1 MLITALSSVAGEP
14 LQGPS
19 WWRGRVL
26 PLQIKKAPNPY
37 PIPPPINS
45 SLSGEKLSIDQIFKV
60 IFPTSYFRD
69 NEKDKEGLVD
79 DWKIVNLMRVIG
91 AILGWMLLAWQPG
104 KDHSDGK

>member
-1 MLITALSSVAGEP
+1 MNPNKVLAGGLVGYYLSKS
-14 LQGPS
+14 
-19 WWRGRVL
+19 
-26 PLQIKKAPNPY
+26 KKGVRTNPY
-37 PIPPPINS
+37 PNPPPINS
-45 SLSGEKLSIDQIFKV
+45 SLSTERLSIGEILKV
-60 IFPTSYFRD
+60 IFPTSYFRE